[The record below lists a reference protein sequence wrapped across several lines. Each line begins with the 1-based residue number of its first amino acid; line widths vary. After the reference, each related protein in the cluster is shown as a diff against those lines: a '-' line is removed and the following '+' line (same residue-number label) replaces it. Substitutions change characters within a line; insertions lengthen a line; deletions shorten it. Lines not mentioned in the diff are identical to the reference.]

1 MMVTTTG
8 CAFFYL
14 PMQAKKTGLFL
25 TMFILFFVLS
35 VSYYSSSLLY
45 LGFKATKASTYDQC
59 MDKVLGVK
67 MGFLSNFMIFI
78 HTFAATVS
86 VWLFSYDFL
95 FYAIISLVYPN

>member
-25 TMFILFFVLS
+25 TMFMLLFVMS

-45 LGFKATKASTYDQC
+45 LGFKATKATTYD
-59 MDKVLGVK
+59 
-67 MGFLSNFMIFI
+67 
-78 HTFAATVS
+78 
-86 VWLFSYDFL
+86 
-95 FYAIISLVYPN
+95 